1 MKLSSLK
8 EIWQRKDRSARYA
21 RNSAMIIAAKAVTV
35 LANLLLVPMALNYL
49 GVEEYGVWI
58 ALTTFVGWFSFFDLG
73 LGHGLRNK
81 YAHTKATGQSDEARK
96 YVSTAFFVLLA
107 ISVGVFLLY
116 LAAAPFIDWA
126 ALLNASPALEG
137 QLSALALFVVGMFC
151 VRLTV
156 NIVSIMQTADQHP
169 GVPAWIVA
177 GGNVLSLAAVYLV
190 TRFCEPSVLYLGIAL
205 TVSQLFPLL
214 VAFVVCFAGGYR
226 PYLPS
231 PAHFSKTHIRSIFSL
246 GARFFL
252 IQVTALVLFQ
262 SNNVIIAHTAGL
274 EQVSEFNIAYKYLS
288 VLYVVFSAA
297 VTPFWSATTEAY
309 AKGDAGWIHKN
320 VKRLNRLWGLLIVLG
335 LVMILA
341 APLVYRLWLRDTVLP
356 DTLLL
361 GLLFA
366 YFACLGRSF
375 LYRNFMNGVGKIS
388 LQFYVTLVQSALH
401 IPLAILAGKA
411 WGMYGVVCVMI
422 LWAFTNALWE
432 PVQFAEIINNKAK
445 GVWNK

>member
-1 MKLSSLK
+1 MKLNSLGK
-8 EIWQRKDRSARYA
+8 IWKRKDRSARYA
-21 RNSAMIIAAKAVTV
+21 RNSVLIVAAKAVTV
-35 LANLLLVPMALNYL
+35 LASLLLVPMALDYL

-81 YAHTKATGQSDEARK
+81 YAHTKAKGHLEEARK

-107 ISVGVFLLY
+107 IGTGVFLVY

-137 QLSALALFVVGMFC
+137 QLSTLALFVVGMFC

-169 GVPAWIVA
+169 AVPAWIVA
-177 GGNVLSLAAVYLV
+177 GGNVLSLGAVYLV
-190 TRFCEPSVLYLGIAL
+190 TRFCEPSVLYLGVAL

-214 VAFVVCFAGGYR
+214 VAFAVCFAGGYR

-231 PAHFSKTHIRSIFSL
+231 AAHFSRAHIRRIFSL
-246 GARFFL
+246 GVRFFL

-274 EQVSEFNIAYKYLS
+274 DQVSEFNIAYKYLS

-309 AKGDAGWIHKN
+309 AKGDIGWIKKN
-320 VKRLNRLWGLLIVLG
+320 VTRLNKLWVLLVALG
-335 LVMILA
+335 VAMILA
-341 APLVYRLWLRDTVLP
+341 APLAYRLWLRDAVLP

-388 LQFYVTLVQSALH
+388 LQFYVTLGQSALH
-401 IPLAILAGKA
+401 IPLAIFAGKA
-411 WGMYGVVCVMI
+411 WGVYGVVSVMI

-432 PVQFAEIINNKAK
+432 PVQFAKIVDARAK
-445 GVWNK
+445 GIWNK